1 MSKLRISLTEQGEE
15 IKGQV
20 RLDGP
25 MYFALECLALAID
38 TLAKSSKVDPVE
50 FARDLYF
57 VVKENQE
64 N

>member
-1 MSKLRISLTEQGEE
+1 MNKLRISLTEDRED

-20 RLDGP
+20 QLDGP

-38 TLAKSSKVDPVE
+38 TLANSSKVDPVE
-50 FARDLYF
+50 LTRDLYLL
-57 VVKENQE
+57 VKENQE